1 MEFITYFFFLYVVWE
16 NRVLVSNIVSV
27 QHNNIIEYIILK
39 YVIKTSRYLLK
50 YVLFEYLLNTYL
62 VFQLLIRKLSEVGV
76 LRY

>member
-39 YVIKTSRYLLK
+39 YVIKTSRY
-50 YVLFEYLLNTYL
+50 
-62 VFQLLIRKLSEVGV
+62 
-76 LRY
+76 